1 MDSYDMNGVFAIN
14 KPSGITSAQFLA
26 RIQQIF
32 TSSSV
37 FAGDLAQLRGAKVE
51 QLQREGQKASRRKLR
66 RVMKVKMGHGGT
78 LDPLASGVLV
88 VGVGKGTKKLQDY
101 LNGSVKVYETE
112 ALFGA
117 STTTGDVEGELLTR
131 AGTKHLTK
139 EQLDA
144 IPEMFIGHTK
154 QTPPIFAALK
164 MNGKP
169 LYEYAREGLPLPR
182 AIEPRQVQI
191 YELDIFDDSLT
202 LNHNY
207 DFIKSALVEGER
219 IEEKLAS
226 NPTLNDSKVYLAKE
240 YSEKNG
246 FQEEIEVGKPQEVT
260 EAERSD
266 NFKAPL
272 LHLKTKVS
280 SGTYIRSLISD
291 IGRVLKSNAY
301 MVKLVRAQQ
310 AEWELGKNVFNMED
324 FERGEAV
331 WGKVLSQVFQKGGRE
346 IDDISSLF
354 TQAEA
359 ELPAVKENSNTASGQ
374 PGHSGDQT
382 KSTHA
387 QQQQKKNQEEDIS
400 SSIEQTKKRPL
411 EE

>member
-1 MDSYDMNGVFAIN
+1 MNGVFAIN

-66 RVMKVKMGHGGT
+66 KVMKVKMGHGGT

-88 VGVGKGTKKLQDY
+88 VGVGKGTKRLQDY

-144 IPEMFIGHTK
+144 LPEMFIGHTK

-202 LNHNY
+202 LNHSY
-207 DFIKSALVEGER
+207 DFIKSVLVEGER

-226 NPTLNDSKVYLAKE
+226 NQTLNDSRVYLSKE

-246 FQEEIEVGKPQEVT
+246 LQEEFEVGKLQEVT

-291 IGRVLKSNAY
+291 IGRVLKTNAY

-324 FERGEAV
+324 FERDEAV

-354 TQAEA
+354 TQAEV
-359 ELPAVKENSNTASGQ
+359 EIPAVKENSNTAGGQ
-374 PGHSGDQT
+374 PGHNGDQT
-382 KSTHA
+382 KSSQA
-387 QQQQKKNQEEDIS
+387 QQQQKESQQKDIS
-400 SSIEQTKKRPL
+400 SSMEQAKKRPL